1 MEAFTVFFISPP
13 PLPIA
18 TFTNPNPPARSSII
32 KMASAPGASL
42 TRAIHLTA
50 TILMLNLLLFVAFLR
65 DIDPSSELSHRHGLC
80 QSIHRKERRI
90 IHLSSLILGLEPAD
104 PSHPDDPEA
113 HPHHSTVDAQ
123 AMQSLATSPTATE
136 RVSGSSLRPKR
147 PLPAASILSLRP
159 SNRPVKRSRGDSAVT
174 SHSAIGSK
182 TANSVVE
189 VQQQQQQNV
198 VYPPRMSDSIYSA
211 TLRRSLSL
219 GSDRRQ
225 SIVLPH
231 IRYSGFMTERLRFSV
246 LSQPWSMVS
255 VVAPES
261 NEVPA
266 HHRAEPVVVEETMDR
281 LQPACSVESYPGQ
294 FPISDGVELS
304 WLATATQRPGAGPA
318 EDEENNAPT
327 VAPGLQTSMRPYT
340 EV

>member
-1 MEAFTVFFISPP
+1 
-13 PLPIA
+13 
-18 TFTNPNPPARSSII
+18 
-32 KMASAPGASL
+32 MASSSAAAAAAVRRRGDQPFLPGASL
-42 TRAIHLTA
+42 ARALHLTA

-65 DIDPSSELSHRHGLC
+65 DIDPSSELSHRNGLC
-80 QSIHRKERRI
+80 QSIRRKERRI

-113 HPHHSTVDAQ
+113 HPRHSTVDAQ
-123 AMQSLATSPTATE
+123 VMQSLATSSPAATE

-147 PLPAASILSLRP
+147 PLPTASILSLRP

-174 SHSAIGSK
+174 SHSVVGSK
-182 TANSVVE
+182 TADPITGM
-189 VQQQQQQNV
+189 QQQNV

-219 GSDRRQ
+219 GSERRQ
-225 SIVLPH
+225 SMVLPH

-255 VVAPES
+255 VVAPDS
-261 NEVPA
+261 TEVPA
-266 HHRAEPVVVEETMDR
+266 HHRAEPVLVEETMDR
-281 LQPACSVESYPGQ
+281 LQPACSVDSYPGQ
-294 FPISDGVELS
+294 VPISDGVELS
-304 WLATATQRPGAGPA
+304 WLATATQRPGAELA
-318 EDEENNAPT
+318 EDEENNSPT
-327 VAPGLQTSMRPYT
+327 APGLQTAVRPFT

>member
-1 MEAFTVFFISPP
+1 
-13 PLPIA
+13 
-18 TFTNPNPPARSSII
+18 
-32 KMASAPGASL
+32 MASASAAVRRRNDQPFLPGASL
-42 TRAIHLTA
+42 TRALHLTV

-65 DIDPSSELSHRHGLC
+65 DIDPSSELSHRNGLC
-80 QSIHRKERRI
+80 QSIRRKERRI
-90 IHLSSLILGLEPAD
+90 IRLSSLILGLEPAD

-113 HPHHSTVDAQ
+113 HPRHSTIDAQ
-123 AMQSLATSPTATE
+123 VMQSLVPSSPTATE

-174 SHSAIGSK
+174 SHSVVGIK
-182 TANSVVE
+182 TADPVFGGH
-189 VQQQQQQNV
+189 QQQQQNV

-219 GSDRRQ
+219 GSSRRQ
-225 SIVLPH
+225 SMVLPH

-255 VVAPES
+255 VVAPDS
-261 NEVPA
+261 AEVPA
-266 HHRAEPVVVEETMDR
+266 HHRAEPILVEETMER
-281 LQPACSVESYPGQ
+281 LQPACSVDSYPGQ

-304 WLATATQRPGAGPA
+304 WLATATQCPGAELA
-318 EDEENNAPT
+318 EDEENNSPT
-327 VAPGLQTSMRPYT
+327 APGLQTAVRPYT